1 MSNYEVVIKGHTL
14 EYIEEGHIYICDGE
28 ILPSITQLL
37 KQKFP
42 DMYKGIPETMLNRAS
57 EEGTRLHDAIE
68 RLCNDEEV
76 DEIKEV
82 DNFLFLKKK
91 YGFEVLENEV
101 PVILFDGDKPI
112 AAGRLDLV
120 LKMDDKLVGADI
132 KRTSKLHKEYVGLQL
147 NMYRIAYRQCYG
159 QEWDELRAI
168 HLREDQRKF
177 TKIPIN
183 EEYTW
188 EVIHEI
194 LSERDTDSND

>member
-1 MSNYEVVIKGHTL
+1 MDYTVEIKGHTL
-14 EYIEEGHIYICDGE
+14 EYFDDGHLYLVDGC
-28 ILPSITQLL
+28 IVPSITQLL
-37 KQKFP
+37 KKKFP
-42 DMYKGIPETMLNRAS
+42 DMYKGIPEAMLNRAS

-120 LKMDDKLVGADI
+120 LKMGDKLVGADI

-177 TKIPIN
+177 VKLPIN
-183 EEYTW
+183 EEYTLQKIK
-188 EVIHEI
+188 ELINE
-194 LSERDTDSND
+194 

>member
-14 EYIEEGHIYICDGE
+14 EYIDEGHIYICDGE

-37 KQKFP
+37 KIKFP
-42 DMYKGIPETMLNRAS
+42 DMYKGIPEAMLNRAS

-91 YGFEVLENEV
+91 YNFEVLENEV
-101 PVILFDGDKPI
+101 PVILFDGDRPI

-120 LKMDDKLVGADI
+120 LEMDGHLVGADI
-132 KRTSKLHKEYVGLQL
+132 KRTAKLNKEYVGLQL
-147 NMYRIAYRQCYG
+147 NLYRIAYRQ
-159 QEWDELRAI
+159 
-168 HLREDQRKF
+168 
-177 TKIPIN
+177 
-183 EEYTW
+183 
-188 EVIHEI
+188 
-194 LSERDTDSND
+194 

>member
-1 MSNYEVVIKGHTL
+1 MSDYTVEIKGHTL
-14 EYIEEGHIYICDGE
+14 EYFDATHTYICNGE
-28 ILPSITQLL
+28 VLPSITQIL

-42 DMYKGIPETMLNRAS
+42 DMYKGVPEGMLNRAS

-101 PVILFDGDKPI
+101 PVILFDGDTPI

-120 LKMDDKLVGADI
+120 LEMDGKLVGADI
-132 KRTSKLHKEYVGLQL
+132 KRTAKLNKEYVGLQL
-147 NMYRIAYRQCYG
+147 NLYRIAYRQCYG
-159 QEWDELRAI
+159 KEWEELRAV
-168 HLREDQRKF
+168 HLREDTRKF
-177 TKIPIN
+177 AKIPIN
-183 EEYTW
+183 EEYAR
-188 EVIHEI
+188 EVIKDVLHE
-194 LSERDTDSND
+194 

>member
-1 MSNYEVVIKGHTL
+1 MSDYTVEIKGHTL
-14 EYIEEGHIYICDGE
+14 EYFDATHTYICNGE
-28 ILPSITQLL
+28 VLPSITQIL

-42 DMYKGIPETMLNRAS
+42 DMYKGVPEGMLNRAS

-101 PVILFDGDKPI
+101 PVILFDGDRPI

-120 LKMDDKLVGADI
+120 LKMDGHLVGADI
-132 KRTSKLHKEYVGLQL
+132 KRTAKLNKEYVGLQL
-147 NMYRIAYRQCYG
+147 NLYRIAYRQCYDK
-159 QEWDELRAI
+159 EWEELRAV
-168 HLREDQRKF
+168 HLREDTRKF
-177 TKIPIN
+177 VKIPIN
-183 EEYTW
+183 EEYAR
-188 EVIHEI
+188 EVIKDVLHE
-194 LSERDTDSND
+194 